1 VIVECPACHTRYRI
15 NDSATLNES
24 TLFECT
30 QDRCRE
36 VFPCAPELFNG
47 DPRQESEGHFPV
59 DILQANDDADRDEP
73 FVVPP
78 VPHQLAPSPP
88 AHTKALSP
96 PPQPKVPV
104 SAPPVQPTVQPP
116 SDFFED
122 EEEGFSLMGE
132 EEEEKEEKPPV
143 AALTV
148 PFPTKPRIYMR
159 PEAPPR
165 ESAPSRKQL
174 QPTEEPTLS
183 LKVIFAFLGSLLL
196 GYTFLSLYGRLN
208 IESTEAILARLPLI
222 GPRFIASQFSAQHI
236 TLSDLKS
243 SLAVT
248 KDSKRILAIA
258 GKATNTA
265 PVPASIIQI
274 EGTLYD
280 STGKVLGQQQ
290 TFCGTETAVE
300 TLSNLTT
307 REIGILQR
315 LAPPKQFAV
324 ASGQSISFLIVFV
337 NPPATVTELGGR
349 VLTVQFRTPN

>member
-1 VIVECPACHTRYRI
+1 MIVECPACHTRYRI

-30 QDRCRE
+30 QDRCRQ
-36 VFPCAPELFNG
+36 VFPCAPELFTG
-47 DPRQESEGHFPV
+47 RPLEEPEDDFPV
-59 DILQANDDADRDEP
+59 DPRIEDDATPDDPREESPPLLHQRAPTSARQTSAMPPPVLPPAQPATQEFLDNFDEEEDFSLEKEEP
-73 FVVPP
+73 PPIAPVAARVRHKPEIIIEDSAPSQNRVPP
-78 VPHQLAPSPP
+78 VPEP
-88 AHTKALSP
+88 ALP
-96 PPQPKVPV
+96 LNIL
-104 SAPPVQPTVQPP
+104 
-116 SDFFED
+116 F
-122 EEEGFSLMGE
+122 G
-132 EEEEKEEKPPV
+132 
-143 AALTV
+143 
-148 PFPTKPRIYMR
+148 
-159 PEAPPR
+159 
-165 ESAPSRKQL
+165 
-174 QPTEEPTLS
+174 
-183 LKVIFAFLGSLLL
+183 FLGVLLL
-196 GYTFLSLYGRLN
+196 GYALLGVYGRMN
-208 IESTEAILARLPLI
+208 IKGTEAILARLPLI

-280 STGKVLGQQQ
+280 TTGKVLGQQQ

-300 TLSNLTT
+300 TLPNLTT

>member
-1 VIVECPACHTRYRI
+1 MIVECPTCHTRYRI

-47 DPRQESEGHFPV
+47 LPQPESEGQFPV
-59 DILQANDDADRDEP
+59 DILRTDDDADQDEP
-73 FVVPP
+73 FVVPPP

-88 AHTKALSP
+88 ARTTARTP
-96 PPQPKVPV
+96 APQTGMLGL
-104 SAPPVQPTVQPP
+104 APPVQPTVQPQ

-122 EEEGFSLMGE
+122 EEEGFSFTGE
-132 EEEEKEEKPPV
+132 EEGKQEEKPPI
-143 AALTV
+143 
-148 PFPTKPRIYMR
+148 PSGPSPTKPRIYMR
-159 PEAPPR
+159 PEPPAR
-165 ESAPSRKQL
+165 EPAPSRKQV
-174 QPTEEPTLS
+174 QPGEEPTLS
-183 LKVIFAFLGSLLL
+183 LKVIFVFLGSLLL
-196 GYTFLSLYGRLN
+196 AYTFLSLYGRLN

-248 KDSKRILAIA
+248 RDSKRILAIA

>member
-1 VIVECPACHTRYRI
+1 MIVECPTCHTRYRI

-47 DPRQESEGHFPV
+47 DPRPEPEGHLPV
-59 DILQANDDADRDEP
+59 DILRADDDADQDEP
-73 FVVPP
+73 FGVPLP

-88 AHTKALSP
+88 AQTKALSP
-96 PPQPKVPV
+96 PPQTRGPV
-104 SAPPVQPTVQPP
+104 SAPPVQPTVQPL

-122 EEEGFSLMGE
+122 EEEGFSLTG

-143 AALTV
+143 
-148 PFPTKPRIYMR
+148 PPPTKPRIYTR
-159 PEAPPR
+159 SEPPPR
-165 ESAPSRKQL
+165 EPAPSGKQV
-174 QPTEEPTLS
+174 QPVEEPTLS

-196 GYTFLSLYGRLN
+196 GYAFLGLYGRLN
-208 IESTEAILARLPLI
+208 IESTEAVLARLPLI

-236 TLSDLKS
+236 VLSDLKS

-265 PVPASIIQI
+265 PVPASVIQI

-280 STGKVLGQQQ
+280 TTGKGLSQQQ
-290 TFCGTETAVE
+290 TFCGTETPVE
-300 TLSNLTT
+300 TLPNLTT
-307 REIGILQR
+307 REIGILQH
-315 LAPPKQFAV
+315 LAPPKQFSV
-324 ASGQSISFLIVFV
+324 ASGQSINFLIVFM
-337 NPPATVTELGGR
+337 NPPATVAELGGR
-349 VLTVQFRTPN
+349 VLAVQFRTSS